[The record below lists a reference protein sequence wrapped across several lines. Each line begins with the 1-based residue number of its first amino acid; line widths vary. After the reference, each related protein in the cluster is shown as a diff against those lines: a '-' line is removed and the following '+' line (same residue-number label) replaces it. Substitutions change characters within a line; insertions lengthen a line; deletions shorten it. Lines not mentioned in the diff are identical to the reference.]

1 MAGILIKGMEMPSCC
16 ENCRFNQFYDA
27 KHWTTWNFCMFLDK
41 DTDDAGNN
49 RLADCPL
56 VALPSHGRLIDLDA
70 YLKASENMAE
80 WEEYRVE
87 EIEEY
92 FDNCPVIVEANNG

>member
-1 MAGILIKGMEMPSCC
+1 MDILIKGMEMP
-16 ENCRFNQFYDA
+16 
-27 KHWTTWNFCMFLDK
+27 K
-41 DTDDAGNN
+41 DTGSITVTIYSDGSTGIWTEQEMISGGMA
-49 RLADCPL
+49 
-56 VALPSHGRLIDLDA
+56 VALPEHGRLIDLDA

-92 FDNCPVIVEANNG
+92 FENCPVIVEATE